1 MTTAVDSYIAA
12 ELEKAKGSV
21 TMSAK
26 CASTLKNSPY
36 VDIVSQGK
44 NGVAVLRIPN
54 DYVAFV
60 HSVGADP
67 EKNSTK
73 EYAASLVER
82 LIAQAAVIK
91 ATPIAFTDV
100 IDASTPEKLE
110 LETIANTLVER
121 STASKLAIMNG
132 EIAMLGSCVQ
142 STNLSGTMISIKKKS
157 EDSSP
162 SVFTSHGNRY
172 ARFDHEGLPVFIN
185 SDGTGTKTE
194 IYVRGNRHALAFKD
208 FMAMTLDDGSK
219 LGARA
224 KVVSAVL
231 EIRGAIPHRNIELK
245 AAQFASEVGVIGI
258 MQPEFVED
266 RIRGYTADAD
276 AFNISGS
283 AVSVIDEAR
292 LRNPP
297 APHAGEYLISIRG
310 KPNPRSNGITGKR
323 EVMVAMLGENWHRT
337 PRGQYF
343 MEFLG
348 EPSTVF
354 YPVFEEL
361 LNRRAAS
368 SVYHM
373 SGGAYKSKLAAPLAK
388 HNLFVEVKDL
398 FKPDPREI
406 ELAGNTP
413 AETAYAKWP
422 MGNEGFIT
430 TAYPEMA
437 LRIIEKHCLEG
448 LAVGIVKPAENDRTG
463 VELISIKDSKSVN
476 VYYSGRN

>member
-26 CASTLKNSPY
+26 CAPTLKNSQY

-54 DYVAFV
+54 NHIVYV
-60 HSVGADP
+60 HSAGADP
-67 EKNSTK
+67 EKQNTK
-73 EYAASLVER
+73 DYAASLVER
-82 LIAQAAVIK
+82 LIAQAAVICAK
-91 ATPIAFTDV
+91 PIAFTDV
-100 IDASTPEKLE
+100 IDASTPEKLD

-121 STASKLAIMNG
+121 ATASKLAIMNG

-142 STNLSGTMISIKKKS
+142 STNLSGTMISIKKKI
-157 EDSSP
+157 DFAGP
-162 SVFTSHGNRY
+162 SVFASKGNRY
-172 ARFDHEGLPVFIN
+172 ACFDPEGLPVFTN
-185 SDGTGTKTE
+185 SDGVGTKTE
-194 IYVRGNRHALAFKD
+194 IYLRENKHAFAFKD

-219 LGARA
+219 LGAQA
-224 KVVSAVL
+224 KVISAVL
-231 EIRGAIPHRNIELK
+231 EIKGTIPYCDIELK
-245 AAQFASEVGVIGI
+245 AAQFAREVGVIGI

-266 RIRGYTADAD
+266 RIRGYNADAD

-297 APHAGEYLISIRG
+297 TPHAGEYLISIRG
-310 KPNPRSNGITGKR
+310 RPNPRSNGITGKR
-323 EVMVAMLGENWHRT
+323 EAMVAMLGENWHRT
-337 PRGQYF
+337 PKGRYF

-354 YPVFEEL
+354 YSVFEEL
-361 LNRRAAS
+361 LNRRSAS

-373 SGGAYKSKLAAPLAK
+373 SGGAYKGKLAAPLAK
-388 HNLFVEVKDL
+388 HNLFVEIRNL

-448 LAVGIVKPAENDRTG
+448 LAVGIVKPAENDKTG
-463 VELISIKDSKSVN
+463 IELIGIKDSKGVN